1 MPKMMPTI
9 ATPDATPNA
18 ATSVTRLE
26 WDSVHFGFQVGRIAG
41 DVSDVELEAAL
52 VHARKRAFRLVYWA
66 TAPDRQAS
74 PQLLADFGGQ
84 LVDQKVTF
92 ARALHADEA
101 AATSGG
107 LTIVHY
113 GKREISDELTDLS
126 IAAGEYSRFAVDPRV
141 PRDRFEEMYRIWIA
155 ASVCGEMAGT
165 VLIARDLAIDGDGK
179 VTNLAGKSSAGE
191 AIAGMITI
199 KVTDG
204 VGNIGLI
211 AVSESHRGRGIGSR
225 LIEAA
230 HAWMIQR
237 GASKT
242 TVVTQAANVPACALY
257 RRAGY
262 AIEHAENYYH
272 FWP

>member
-9 ATPDATPNA
+9 ATADATRNE

-41 DVSDVELEAAL
+41 EVSDVELEAAL
-52 VHARKRAFRLVYWA
+52 VQARKRAFRLIYWA
-66 TAPDRQAS
+66 TAPERQA
-74 PQLLADFGGQ
+74 PLQLLSEFGGR
-84 LVDQKVTF
+84 LVDRKVTF
-92 ARALHADEA
+92 ARGLHADEA

-126 IAAGEYSRFAVDPRV
+126 IAAGEYSRFAVDPRI

-165 VLIARDLAIDGDGK
+165 VLIARDPALDGALK
-179 VTNLAGKSSAGE
+179 ATNLPSKSSAGE
-191 AIAGMITI
+191 EIAGMITI

-211 AVSESHRGRGIGSR
+211 AVSESQRGRGIGSR

-230 HAWMIQR
+230 HGWMVQC
-237 GASKT
+237 GANKT
-242 TVVTQAANVPACALY
+242 TVVTQAANAPACALY
-257 RRAGY
+257 QRAGY
-262 AIEHAENYYH
+262 TIEHAENYYH